1 MKIGQPKLS
10 ERKSQRSGLSV
21 TPAMSE
27 DDVMSE
33 IEDYGLEWRITFK
46 AKRNQEIDCPSI
58 PIYCISNIF
67 LLVGGA
73 SEREWH
79 WGFV

>member
-10 ERKSQRSGLSV
+10 ERKSQRSGLFI

-33 IEDYGLEWRITFK
+33 IEDYGLQWSITFK
-46 AKRNQEIDCPSI
+46 AKRNAIAVGSQSSGLVLTDAR
-58 PIYCISNIF
+58 
-67 LLVGGA
+67 LLL
-73 SEREWH
+73 
-79 WGFV
+79 

>member
-10 ERKSQRSGLSV
+10 ERKSQRSGLFI

-33 IEDYGLEWRITFK
+33 IEDYGLQWSITFK
-46 AKRNQEIDCPSI
+46 AKRNALAVGSQSSGLVLADAR
-58 PIYCISNIF
+58 
-67 LLVGGA
+67 LLL
-73 SEREWH
+73 
-79 WGFV
+79 